1 MPEYHRIGAYV
12 CQPNRSFREGLTHLG
27 FYADGAI
34 KPHISRIRT
43 HHHPVTFTHDQAS
56 QHRASGEAELADL
69 IERVLDDGTRAEGAS
84 HDVPL
89 LSRPDDPDTV
99 QSPNPIRNDTTTT
112 SARPWAW
119 TLGQR
124 YTRQELLQSGPTMT
138 SPL

>member
-1 MPEYHRIGAYV
+1 M
-12 CQPNRSFREGLTHLG
+12 
-27 FYADGAI
+27 
-34 KPHISRIRT
+34 
-43 HHHPVTFTHDQAS
+43 TFTHDQAS

-99 QSPNPIRNDTTTT
+99 QLPNPIRNDTTTT
-112 SARPWAW
+112 SGRPWAW

-124 YTRQELLQSGPTMT
+124 YTRQKLLQSGPTMT